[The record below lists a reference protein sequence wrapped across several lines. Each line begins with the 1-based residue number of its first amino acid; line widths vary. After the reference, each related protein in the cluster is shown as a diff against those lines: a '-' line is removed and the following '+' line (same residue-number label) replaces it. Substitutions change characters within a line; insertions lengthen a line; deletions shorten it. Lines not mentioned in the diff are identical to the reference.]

1 MLWYNYICIYI
12 YEGDIFMTKREEL
25 DLFLLRAD
33 EFIEGKYILA
43 DVKIINLLKAIASSE
58 TLLAI
63 FKNCLDGFSFEEA
76 KKKYLLS
83 SKVQSENRGEFIL
96 PTNTGELL
104 ALIFNLLVK
113 IDAKE
118 IDFSDFVTRY
128 FFEDGSFS
136 SSYQAFVNAT
146 IKPFK
151 LAVKE
156 VMEKVID
163 GKIQDPIEAYS
174 EAELKREKER
184 EEAQIK
190 LEKDRELSKK
200 ESGENIKKIKDILL
214 EDKAKVKEKNYPIE
228 KAEELILVI
237 DMLANVIESEDKDA
251 INYAFVAY
259 KYTVRAFGIA
269 FMGREKKIS
278 KLLEGILSEL

>member
-1 MLWYNYICIYI
+1 
-12 YEGDIFMTKREEL
+12 MTKREEL

-43 DVKIINLLKAIASSE
+43 DVKIINLLKAIASSN

-63 FKNCLDGFSFEEA
+63 FKNCLDGFDFEEA

-83 SKVQSENRGEFIL
+83 SKVQSDNRGEFIL
-96 PTNTGELL
+96 PKNTGELL

-118 IDFSDFVTRY
+118 IDFSSFVTRY

-136 SSYQAFVNAT
+136 SSYQAFVSAM

-163 GKIQDPIEAYS
+163 GKLQDPVEALE
-174 EAELKREKER
+174 EAEKKKERER
-184 EEAQIK
+184 EEAQVK
-190 LEKDRELSKK
+190 LEKERELSKK
-200 ESGENIKKIKDILL
+200 TSGENILKIKDILL
-214 EDKAKVKEKNYPIE
+214 KDKAKIKEKNYAIE
-228 KAEELILVI
+228 KAEDLILVI

-259 KYTVRAFGIA
+259 KYTVRAFGLA
-269 FMGREKKIS
+269 FAGRERKIA
-278 KLLEGILSEL
+278 KLLEGIVSEL

>member
-1 MLWYNYICIYI
+1 
-12 YEGDIFMTKREEL
+12 MTKREEL

-33 EFIEGKYILA
+33 EFIESKYILA
-43 DVKIINLLKAIASSE
+43 DVKIINLLKAIAGSD

-63 FKNCLDGFSFEEA
+63 FKNCLDGFDFEEA
-76 KKKYLLS
+76 QNKYLLS

-96 PTNTGELL
+96 PQNTRELL

-136 SSYQAFVNAT
+136 GSYQAFIGSM

-151 LAVKE
+151 NAVQG
-156 VMEKVID
+156 VMESVID
-163 GKIQDPIEAYS
+163 GKLQDPVEAFM
-174 EAELKREKER
+174 EAEKKREKER
-184 EEAQIK
+184 EDAQIK
-190 LEKDRELSKK
+190 REKEIELSKK
-200 ESGENIKKIKDILL
+200 VHGENIKKIKDILL
-214 EDKAKVKEKNYPIE
+214 EDKIKVKEKNLDKD

-237 DMLANVIESEDKDA
+237 DMLANVVESDDKDA
-251 INYAFVAY
+251 ITYAFVAY
-259 KYTVRAFGIA
+259 KYTVKAFG
-269 FMGREKKIS
+269 FMFFGREKKIS
-278 KLLEGILSEL
+278 KLLEGILSGL